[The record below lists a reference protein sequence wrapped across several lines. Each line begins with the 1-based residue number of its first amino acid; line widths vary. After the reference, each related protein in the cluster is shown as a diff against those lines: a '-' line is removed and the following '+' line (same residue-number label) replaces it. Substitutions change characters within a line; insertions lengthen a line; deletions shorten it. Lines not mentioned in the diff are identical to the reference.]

1 MTANPGAELLV
12 CPGDL
17 VALRQCD
24 HLDGKR
30 PVRLRVAEV
39 WPSPEWRSWVS
50 LYGREVSED
59 PDLNG
64 KAVGVQAYKDALR
77 RPGAVTRSP
86 PTGTLAG
93 PC

>member
-1 MTANPGAELLV
+1 MPDDEALV

-30 PVRLRVAEV
+30 PVRLRVQEV
-39 WPSPEWRSWVS
+39 WPSPEWRSWVL
-50 LYGREVSED
+50 LYGREINDEE
-59 PDLNG
+59 PDRDG
-64 KAVGVQAYKDALR
+64 KAVGVQAYKDALG
-77 RPGAVTRSP
+77 RPGVVIRTDRGLP
-86 PTGTLAG
+86 PG